1 MIRDILKTFSKQRTA
16 LTSAFDALDEI
27 RAAICAKTTEIETLR
42 SAPRPVDEALQL
54 LDFWIDAASTAAI
67 DRLPLRRLLDS
78 RNTAPDLH
86 PEILRAPGEVTP
98 NCRPDTE
105 MLTALLFLAGREKLR
120 EVIEGQLS
128 DLTRGR
134 ETLTD
139 PERAERIAQAQADLH
154 GLEMAEEAI
163 IRQTERAGLTVSR
176 RADAAALILLAA
188 DASLPS

>member
-27 RAAICAKTTEIETLR
+27 RAQIGAKTTEIESLR

-54 LDFWIDAASTAAI
+54 LDMWIDAASTAAI

-78 RNTAPDLH
+78 RNTAPDLY

-98 NCRPDTE
+98 NSRPDTE

-139 PERAERIAQAQADLH
+139 PERAERIAQARADLRA
-154 GLEMAEEAI
+154 LELAEESLV
-163 IRQTERAGLTVSR
+163 RRMVDAGIAVQR
-176 RADAAALILLAA
+176 RSDAAGIALLAA
-188 DASLPS
+188 DASLPT